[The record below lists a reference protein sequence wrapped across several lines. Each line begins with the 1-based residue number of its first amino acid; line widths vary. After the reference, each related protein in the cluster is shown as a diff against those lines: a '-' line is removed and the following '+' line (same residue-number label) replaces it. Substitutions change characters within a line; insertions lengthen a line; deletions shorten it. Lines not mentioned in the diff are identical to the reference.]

1 MGEVRL
7 SAHGLEKSFGKAHI
21 IKGLDL
27 ACSQGEIIGLLGP
40 NGAGKTTT
48 FYMVVGL
55 IRPDKGKVFLGE
67 DDITALDLAG
77 RAMGGISYLPQEPS
91 VFRGLSVEE
100 NISVPLEAKGLKG
113 KDLLSELEDI
123 IAGFGLEHVRKSK
136 GVSLS
141 GGERRRVEIA
151 RAMALN
157 PLYLLLDEPFAG
169 IDPITVK
176 DIQDMIVNLKKKGI
190 GVIITDH
197 NVKETLKICDR
208 AYIIHQGLVIEEGT
222 PEEVIANDQ
231 VKKIYVGKDFVLN

>member
-1 MGEVRL
+1 MGEIRL
-7 SAHGLEKSFGKAHI
+7 SAQGLEKSFGKAHI

-113 KDLLSELEDI
+113 KDLLNELEDI

>member
-7 SAHGLEKSFGKAHI
+7 KAEKLEKSFGKAHI

-27 ACSQGEIIGLLGP
+27 QCVQGEIIGLLGP

-48 FYMVVGL
+48 FYMIVGL
-55 IRPDKGKVFLGE
+55 IHPDKGRILLGE
-67 DDITALDLAG
+67 TDITSMDLSG
-77 RAMGGISYLPQEPS
+77 RSRHGIGYLPQEPS
-91 VFRGLSVEE
+91 VFRGLSVED
-100 NISVPLEAKGLKG
+100 NIAVPLQAKGLKRQALRQER
-113 KDLLSELEDI
+113 DDI
-123 IAGFGLEHVRKSK
+123 ISMFGLEHVRRHK

-151 RAMALN
+151 RAMALK

-222 PEEVIANDQ
+222 PEKVVENDR
-231 VKKIYVGKDFVLN
+231 VKQIYVGRDFSLV

>member
-1 MGEVRL
+1 MGEMRL
-7 SAHGLEKSFGKAHI
+7 TAVGLEKSFGKTRI

-48 FYMVVGL
+48 FYMIVGL
-55 IRPDKGKVFLGE
+55 IRPDKGHVFLGR
-67 DDITALDLAG
+67 DDITPLDLAG

-91 VFRGLSVEE
+91 VFRGLSVEK
-100 NISVPLEAKGLKG
+100 NITVPLEAKGLKG
-113 KDLLSELEDI
+113 QALKQELDEI
-123 IAGFGLEHVRKSK
+123 ITGFGLENVRKSK

-157 PLYLLLDEPFAG
+157 PSYLLLDEPFAG

-208 AYIIHQGLVIEEGT
+208 AYIIHQGVVIEEGT
-222 PEEVIANDQ
+222 PEAVIANDQ
-231 VKKIYVGKDFVLN
+231 VRSIYVGKDFVLN

>member
-1 MGEVRL
+1 MGEVKL
-7 SAHGLEKSFGKAHI
+7 SAVGLEKSFGKAHI

-27 ACSQGEIIGLLGP
+27 TCTQGEIIGLLGP

-48 FYMVVGL
+48 FYIIVGL
-55 IRPDKGKVFLGE
+55 VRPDRGTVYLGQ
-67 DDITALDLAG
+67 DDITSLDLAG
-77 RAMGGISYLPQEPS
+77 RAMSGISYLPQEPS
-91 VFRGLSVEE
+91 VFRGLSVED

-113 KDLLSELEDI
+113 HDLAQELDDI
-123 IAGFGLEHVRKSK
+123 IEGFGLEHVRKNK

-222 PEEVIANDQ
+222 PEKVIANDE

>member
-1 MGEVRL
+1 MGEVEL
-7 SAHGLEKSFGKAHI
+7 SAVGLEKSFGKTKI

-27 ACSQGEIIGLLGP
+27 SCSQGEIIGLLGP

-48 FYMVVGL
+48 FYMIVGL
-55 IRPDKGKVFLGE
+55 IRPDKGKVFLGGN
-67 DDITALDLAG
+67 DITLLDLAG

-91 VFRGLSVEE
+91 VFRGLSVEN

-113 KDLLSELEDI
+113 QKLKQELDDI
-123 IAGFGLEHVRKSK
+123 ITGFGLEHVRKSK

-157 PLYLLLDEPFAG
+157 PSYLLLDEPFAG

-208 AYIIHQGLVIEEGT
+208 AYIIHQGVVIEEGT
-222 PEEVIANDQ
+222 PEAVIANDQ
-231 VKKIYVGKDFVLN
+231 VRNIYVGKDFVLN

>member
-1 MGEVRL
+1 MEEVKLAASR
-7 SAHGLEKSFGKAHI
+7 LEKSFGKTRI

-27 ACSQGEIIGLLGP
+27 ECTRGEIIGLLGP

-48 FYMVVGL
+48 FYMMVGL
-55 IRPDKGKVFLGE
+55 IRPDKGRVLLGDTE
-67 DDITALDLAG
+67 ITSLDLSG
-77 RAMGGISYLPQEPS
+77 RAKKGIGYLPQEPS
-91 VFRGLSVEE
+91 VFRGLSVED

-113 KDLLSELEDI
+113 PDMRQKRDEI
-123 IAGFGLEHVRKSK
+123 ISVFGLEHVRKSMA
-136 GVSLS
+136 VSLS

-151 RAMALN
+151 RAMALD
-157 PLYLLLDEPFAG
+157 PLFLLLDEPFAG

-176 DIQDMIVNLKKKGI
+176 DIQDMIVNLKSKGI

-222 PEEVIANDQ
+222 PEKVVENEQ
-231 VKKIYVGKDFVLN
+231 VKQIYVGKDFTLQ

>member
-1 MGEVRL
+1 MGEIRL
-7 SAHGLEKSFGKAHI
+7 SAQGLEKSFGKAHI

-113 KDLLSELEDI
+113 KDLSSELEDI

-208 AYIIHQGLVIEEGT
+208 AYIIHQGVVIEEGT

>member
-1 MGEVRL
+1 MEEVKL
-7 SAHGLEKSFGKAHI
+7 TASKLEKSFGKSRI

-27 ACSQGEIIGLLGP
+27 ECSRGEIIGLLGP

-48 FYMVVGL
+48 FYMIVGL
-55 IRPDKGKVFLGE
+55 IRPDKGRVLLGE
-67 DDITALDLAG
+67 NEITSFDLSG
-77 RAMGGISYLPQEPS
+77 RAKKGIGYLPQEPS
-91 VFRGLSVEE
+91 VFRGLSVED

-113 KDLLSELEDI
+113 PAMRQKRDEI
-123 IAGFGLEHVRKSK
+123 ISVFGLEHVRKHMA
-136 GVSLS
+136 VSLS

-151 RAMALN
+151 RAMALD

-176 DIQDMIVNLKKKGI
+176 DIQDMIVNLKSKGI

-222 PEEVIANDQ
+222 PEKVVENEQ
-231 VKKIYVGKDFVLN
+231 VKQIYVGKDFTLS

>member
-1 MGEVRL
+1 MGEIRL
-7 SAHGLEKSFGKAHI
+7 SAQGLEKSFGKAHI

-113 KDLLSELEDI
+113 KDLLNELEDI

-208 AYIIHQGLVIEEGT
+208 AYIIHQGVVIEEGT

>member
-7 SAHGLEKSFGKAHI
+7 TAVGLEKSFGKSRI

-48 FYMVVGL
+48 FYMIVGL
-55 IRPDKGKVFLGE
+55 IRPDKGQVFLGP
-67 DDITALDLAG
+67 DDITPLDLAG
-77 RAMGGISYLPQEPS
+77 RAMDGISYLPQEPS
-91 VFRGLSVEE
+91 VFRGLSVEK

-113 KDLLSELEDI
+113 QVLKKELDNI
-123 IAGFGLEHVRKSK
+123 IAGFGLEHVRKNK

-157 PLYLLLDEPFAG
+157 PSYLLLDEPFAG
-169 IDPITVK
+169 IDPITVR
-176 DIQDMIVNLKKKGI
+176 DIQDMIVNLKKNGI

-208 AYIIHQGLVIEEGT
+208 AYIIHQGVVIEEGT
-222 PEEVIANDQ
+222 PEDVIANDQ
-231 VKKIYVGKDFVLN
+231 VRSIYVGKDFVLN